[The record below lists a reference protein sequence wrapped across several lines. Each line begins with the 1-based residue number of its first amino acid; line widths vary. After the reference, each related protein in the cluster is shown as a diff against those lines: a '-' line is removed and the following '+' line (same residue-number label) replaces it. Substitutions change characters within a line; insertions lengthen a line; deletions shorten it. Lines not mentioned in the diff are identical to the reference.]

1 MRHSVSLAGARR
13 GRSGAP
19 SGSAASSST
28 TSEATWTMG
37 MLNRSAVVIRP
48 LPPYLDWAKQDDI
61 TDIAERVFDDL
72 RTAPHVYLLPEY
84 EDAESEREVLDDF
97 LAGAVRGD
105 VELLADR

>member
-1 MRHSVSLAGARR
+1 
-13 GRSGAP
+13 
-19 SGSAASSST
+19 
-28 TSEATWTMG
+28 MG

-48 LPPYLDWAKQDDI
+48 LQPYFDWAKQDDT

-97 LAGAVRGD
+97 WPELFAAMLNCWLTDEQQWPKGPYARDVSRVVRRPDVSGD
-105 VELLADR
+105 RGSACR